1 MTGTRVKIANGAD
14 TSAAVNPLKFPLIH
28 LLCFSIRVPF
38 TVAYLFAHNRATRGS
53 DWDLAAIPKSG
64 SLSVGTLVQVM
75 CEAHDPEDGALA
87 WLAAREAV

>member
-14 TSAAVNPLKFPLIH
+14 TSAAVNPLKFPFDS
-28 LLCFSIRVPF
+28 LCFSIRVPF

-87 WLAAREAV
+87 WRAAREAV